1 MDYLILV
8 RPLIGAG
15 IGYVTNW
22 IAVKMMFRP
31 LKPVKVGKFT
41 LPFTPGIIPK
51 NKERI
56 ARAIGNTISN
66 NLLTE
71 NVLTDSLLSDEK
83 EKAIKEMLEAKF
95 NEILNEEDIKVKEK
109 ILDAIEEDSYNK
121 TVEFIKNSL
130 TNSIIN
136 TLKEEDIGSI
146 VANQIEIAAKEKLQG
161 SILGIFGA
169 NNLIS
174 KISDE
179 ASKKINEY
187 IDQNGKEIISVIIM
201 EKINEL
207 GDTEVCEIAKKIN
220 ESPIDVISL
229 AMSVYNRIIEEN
241 ISKILKAIDIS
252 KIVEDKIN
260 SMDMLE
266 LEKMILEIMKKE
278 LNALVNLGALIGLV
292 LGLLNLVI

>member
-31 LKPVKVGKFT
+31 LKPVKIGKLT

-56 ARAIGNTISN
+56 AKAIGNTISN

-71 NVLTDSLLSDEK
+71 NVLTDSLLSAEK
-83 EKAIKEMLEAKF
+83 EKAIREMLEAKY

-109 ILDAIEEDSYNK
+109 ILDAIQENSYNK
-121 TVEFIKNSL
+121 TVEFIKNVL

-174 KISDE
+174 KISEE

-201 EKINEL
+201 EKISDLE
-207 GDTEVCEIAKKIN
+207 DTEICEIAKKIN

-229 AMSVYNRIIEEN
+229 TMNIYNRIIEEN
-241 ISKILKAIDIS
+241 LSKILKAIDIS

-278 LNALVNLGALIGLV
+278 LNALVNLGALIGFI

>member
-1 MDYLILV
+1 MDYLNLI

-31 LKPVKVGKFT
+31 LKPVKIGKIT

-56 ARAIGNTISN
+56 AKAIGNTISN

-71 NVLTDSLLSDEK
+71 NVLTNSLLSDEK
-83 EKAIKEMLEAKF
+83 ENSIRDILETRF
-95 NEILNEEDIKVKEK
+95 NETINEGDFKVKEK
-109 ILDAIEEDSYNK
+109 ILDYVEDNSYNK
-121 TVEFIKNSL
+121 AVEFIKNLL

-146 VANQIEIAAKEKLQG
+146 VANQIEIAAKEKIQG

-174 KISDE
+174 KISEE

-201 EKINEL
+201 EKISDLE
-207 GDTEVCEIAKKIN
+207 DTEICKIAKKIN
-220 ESPIDVISL
+220 ESPIDIISI
-229 AMSVYNRIIEEN
+229 AMNIYNRIIEDN
-241 ISKILKAIDIS
+241 LSNILKTIDIS

-278 LNALVNLGALIGLV
+278 LNALVNLGALIGFI
-292 LGLLNLVI
+292 LGLLNLVF

>member
-1 MDYLILV
+1 MDYLIFV

-31 LKPVKVGKFT
+31 LKPVKIGKFT

-83 EKAIKEMLEAKF
+83 EKAIREMLEAKF

-174 KISDE
+174 KISEE

-201 EKINEL
+201 EKISDLE
-207 GDTEVCEIAKKIN
+207 DTEICEIAKKIN

-229 AMSVYNRIIEEN
+229 TMNIYNRIIEEN
-241 ISKILKAIDIS
+241 LSKILKTIDIS

-266 LEKMILEIMKKE
+266 LEKMILEIMNKE
-278 LNALVNLGALIGLV
+278 LKAIVNLGAIIGFV
-292 LGLLNLVI
+292 LGLLNLTF